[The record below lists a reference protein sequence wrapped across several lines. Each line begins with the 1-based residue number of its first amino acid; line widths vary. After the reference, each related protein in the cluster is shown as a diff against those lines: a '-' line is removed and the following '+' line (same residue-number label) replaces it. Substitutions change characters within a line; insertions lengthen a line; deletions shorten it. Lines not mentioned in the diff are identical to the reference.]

1 MFCSSQP
8 FEQFILVAGREEV
21 RAGVGQRGAAHQ
33 SQTGRRASPCY
44 IREKDHCM
52 LEESIYYLVY
62 YLILVIG
69 RTKLHII
76 HSLLPIHHPGEH
88 QHNGPPKASPGTM
101 DDEESALFFENWLL
115 DHVLLLRKTS

>member
-1 MFCSSQP
+1 
-8 FEQFILVAGREEV
+8 
-21 RAGVGQRGAAHQ
+21 
-33 SQTGRRASPCY
+33 
-44 IREKDHCM
+44 M

-69 RTKLHII
+69 RTKLYII

-101 DDEESALFFENWLL
+101 GDEESALFFENWLL